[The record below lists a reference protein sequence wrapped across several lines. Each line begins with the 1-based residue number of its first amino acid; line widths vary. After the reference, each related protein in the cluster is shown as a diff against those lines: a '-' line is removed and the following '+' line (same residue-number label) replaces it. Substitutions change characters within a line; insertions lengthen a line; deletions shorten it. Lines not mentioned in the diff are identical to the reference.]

1 MAENAA
7 HITSATFTSVPS
19 IFEVLAQESLMGSVR
34 PALKHAVK
42 VFIEGKPIKTYVSR
56 FLLVICREMMGKV
69 YQIFKG
75 RSLYKCFYSRLHI
88 RELFQNNVRQDT

>member
-42 VFIEGKPIKTYVSR
+42 VFIEGEKSSLKWDSNPGPLVYSASALTTE
-56 FLLVICREMMGKV
+56 LLRP
-69 YQIFKG
+69 
-75 RSLYKCFYSRLHI
+75 
-88 RELFQNNVRQDT
+88 DTLTDTPVNPAT

>member
-7 HITSATFTSVPS
+7 HITSASFTSVPS

-42 VFIEGKPIKTYVSR
+42 VFIEDKPIKIHVS
-56 FLLVICREMMGKV
+56 
-69 YQIFKG
+69 Y
-75 RSLYKCFYSRLHI
+75 
-88 RELFQNNVRQDT
+88 FQF

>member
-69 YQIFKG
+69 YQMKYLRGEARINASTIDYIHEGCPK
-75 RSLYKCFYSRLHI
+75 I
-88 RELFQNNVRQDT
+88 M

>member
-42 VFIEGKPIKTYVSR
+42 VFMRVNQSKHMYHVS
-56 FLLVICREMMGKV
+56 
-69 YQIFKG
+69 Y
-75 RSLYKCFYSRLHI
+75 
-88 RELFQNNVRQDT
+88 